1 MRTFLALALAFASL
15 PAAFAQE
22 LCVHKLIEG
31 SMIANMEGWFINAQ
45 HSRARFDIEWRHH
58 EQEQVDTFF
67 IHLPDRPSIK
77 YITSETSRY
86 IEQDFPKL
94 RRQMAMHHLKDEIGN
109 TPVKY
114 DDLELLAHGYFQC
127 KDTSEQKP
135 NILSTAFSN
144 MWWSVALDS
153 LPKPNMVTMRGARK
167 EKRVIRIDSWK
178 SFSGLELPALATVEH
193 PNYRGNIWI
202 RSIYPIEDLAKD
214 PLREN
219 IMNGDRA
226 YRTFLWIG
234 NEK

>member
-1 MRTFLALALAFASL
+1 MRFLIAFALAFALL
-15 PAAFAQE
+15 PASYGQD
-22 LCVHKLIEG
+22 LCVHKLFER
-31 SMIANMEGWFINAQ
+31 SMIANIEGWFINVQ
-45 HSRARFDIEWRHH
+45 HSRARIDIEWRHH

-67 IHLPDRPSIK
+67 IHLPDRPSFK
-77 YITSETSRY
+77 YITTNDLRY

-94 RRQMAMHHLKDEIGN
+94 KRQMAMHHLRDEIAN
-109 TPVKY
+109 TPIKY
-114 DDLELLAHGYFQC
+114 DDLELLAHGNFLC

-144 MWWSVALDS
+144 MWWSVALDT
-153 LPKPNMVTMRGARK
+153 LPQPNSVTMRGARK
-167 EKRVIRIDSWK
+167 EKRVIQINSWK
-178 SFSGLELPALATVEH
+178 KFSGLDLPALATVEH

-214 PLREN
+214 PLRES
-219 IMNGDRA
+219 ILKTDRA